1 MKSKNLDKYFKYLK
15 DKFTE
20 VTINI
25 DENNENEYNKT
36 KNLLYLFLEIIIKS
50 KKPEE
55 FLMSKFEKKLDEKV
69 YFELYIKILETV
81 FEDKKKDLIKYIFQ
95 KMKKNINI
103 KYTLMFAREINNEK
117 LKKQYFDE
125 LKELKELF
133 FFKYEDFFSEKNH
146 KGIELF
152 IALTEKDC
160 MYKNCD
166 FYNENMKVINQLKDK
181 FNELTIKKPQVEEL
195 FNKLNEETILERLKL
210 ICENQNEMYNK
221 IKSKLKEVKKEI
233 DYLENMKNL
242 LSIYHKKEIEK
253 NKDLTEI
260 IKSLNEE
267 ELNKI
272 DEKMKKINEIKEKYK
287 DLIELIK
294 KVKDSKFFSII
305 YKITQE
311 KEEKD
316 KKCFKESIEILKNQK
331 NIIKDPEEV
340 DNIYLEPFFSTLKNN
355 EIKDEIKRLCNFYE
369 DSIDND
375 LLEDKFLVLINKEK
389 YCKVIESILF
399 FLDKIEANKTKFS
412 EELNNFIDDVKKKKG
427 KYEIIKKYLT
437 SFNKEGIFDY
447 LDENSNKYLE
457 FFKHL
462 ENKELAIAFLL
473 KKNIEE
479 ANALEERIDPFETT
493 ITNQDINVFKFCIE
507 FFENMDYEN
516 LTDIEIL
523 KYIKETIK
531 KDISILDKFKI
542 YSNNYISLKELDE
555 NFDETTSVFKNVED
569 NINTGIYYF
578 YKNRDEYIKNESN
591 PQNNEEEKR
600 YEYLYDLRC
609 KINNEIDQAEEKDEK
624 LKEKHSKLKYFYNLV
639 DKIGKIKNYVDSFRN
654 KVLK

>member
-462 ENKELAIAFLL
+462 ENKELAIAFLK

-493 ITNQDINVFKFCIE
+493 ITNQDINVFKFYLE
-507 FFENMDYEN
+507 FIENMNYEN
-516 LTDIEIL
+516 KIDIKIF
-523 KYIKETIK
+523 KYI
-531 KDISILDKFKI
+531 
-542 YSNNYISLKELDE
+542 ELDE

>member
-166 FYNENMKVINQLKDK
+166 FYNENMKAINQLKDK

-272 DEKMKKINEIKEKYK
+272 DEKMKTINEIKEKYK
-287 DLIELIK
+287 DLIEL
-294 KVKDSKFFSII
+294 
-305 YKITQE
+305 
-311 KEEKD
+311 
-316 KKCFKESIEILKNQK
+316 LK
-331 NIIKDPEEV
+331 
-340 DNIYLEPFFSTLKNN
+340 
-355 EIKDEIKRLCNFYE
+355 
-369 DSIDND
+369 
-375 LLEDKFLVLINKEK
+375 
-389 YCKVIESILF
+389 
-399 FLDKIEANKTKFS
+399 
-412 EELNNFIDDVKKKKG
+412 
-427 KYEIIKKYLT
+427 
-437 SFNKEGIFDY
+437 
-447 LDENSNKYLE
+447 
-457 FFKHL
+457 
-462 ENKELAIAFLL
+462 
-473 KKNIEE
+473 
-479 ANALEERIDPFETT
+479 
-493 ITNQDINVFKFCIE
+493 
-507 FFENMDYEN
+507 
-516 LTDIEIL
+516 
-523 KYIKETIK
+523 
-531 KDISILDKFKI
+531 
-542 YSNNYISLKELDE
+542 
-555 NFDETTSVFKNVED
+555 
-569 NINTGIYYF
+569 
-578 YKNRDEYIKNESN
+578 
-591 PQNNEEEKR
+591 
-600 YEYLYDLRC
+600 
-609 KINNEIDQAEEKDEK
+609 
-624 LKEKHSKLKYFYNLV
+624 
-639 DKIGKIKNYVDSFRN
+639 
-654 KVLK
+654 